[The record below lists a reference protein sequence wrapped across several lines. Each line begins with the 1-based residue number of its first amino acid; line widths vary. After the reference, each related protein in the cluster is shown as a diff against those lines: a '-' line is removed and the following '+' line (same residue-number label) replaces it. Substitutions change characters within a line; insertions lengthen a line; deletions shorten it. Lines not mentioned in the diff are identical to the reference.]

1 MGWSWQVSPHEFLQ
15 SVMVASKK
23 GFRIGVQSNPV
34 EFMSWFLN
42 MLHTDLGGTKNHNSS
57 IIYKCFQVSTLVL

>member
-23 GFRIGVQSNPV
+23 RFQIGVQSNPV
-34 EFMSWFLN
+34 EFMSWILN
-42 MLHTDLGGTKNHNSS
+42 MLHTDLRRTKNRNSS
-57 IIYKCFQVSTLVL
+57 IIYKYFQVSTLVL